1 MAKKNSAL
9 LQNCSEF
16 PISIEKKG
24 RKGRKFWLEILIEFC
39 DGKTYREEKKNF
51 LLKGLEFWNNV
62 LTDCEFPWKD
72 RTLLK
77 LF

>member
-1 MAKKNSAL
+1 VEL
-9 LQNCSEF
+9 

-39 DGKTYREEKKNF
+39 DGKTWREERKNF